1 VHTAIGH
8 SPHAP
13 TCSAAPREEFMG
25 EVSRTLAHARKH
37 GTLSRE
43 EERSVTHG
51 DFWVPEAERELYKNA
66 LGALNAAGI
75 AYVVAGAYAIYE
87 HTGIYRE
94 TKDLDIFVEPT
105 HVVGAMRALKS
116 AGMKAKLEQPHWLA
130 KATQGDLFIDII
142 FGMGNGLAMIDD
154 EWYRHSRP
162 AILAATPVRVA
173 PAEELLWHRL
183 FISERHRQ
191 DMADIVHLIVCV
203 GRAMDW
209 KRLVAKTAENWPLLL
224 AQIQMYDYV
233 YPEHREGVPRW
244 VREELLERARI
255 EMDRDRTGERVTRGP
270 LISRFSFTIDV
281 HEWEMHDLRTETVN
295 RALAQP
301 LVREIAESDVWD
313 ERSPQVE
320 EFLA

>member
-1 VHTAIGH
+1 
-8 SPHAP
+8 
-13 TCSAAPREEFMG
+13 MG
-25 EVSRTLAHARKH
+25 EVSRTLAQTRKL

-51 DFWVPEAERELYKNA
+51 DFWVPEAERELYKEA
-66 LGALNAAGI
+66 LAALNAAGI

-105 HVVGAMRALKS
+105 HLVRAMRALKG
-116 AGMKAKLEQPHWLA
+116 AGMTARLEQPHWLA
-130 KATQGDLFIDII
+130 KATRGELFIDII
-142 FGMGNGLAMIDD
+142 FGMGNGLAMIDGD
-154 EWYRHSRP
+154 WYKHSRP

-183 FISERHRQ
+183 FIFERHRQ

-203 GRAMDW
+203 GRHMDW
-209 KRLVAKTAENWPLLL
+209 QRLVAKTAEHWPLLL

-233 YPEHREGVPRW
+233 YPEHREGVPKW
-244 VREELLERARI
+244 VREHLLERARI
-255 EMDRDRTGERVTRGP
+255 EMNRERSGERVTRGP

-281 HEWEMHDLRTETVN
+281 HEWEMHDLREETVN
-295 RALAQP
+295 RSLANP
-301 LVREIAESDVWD
+301 LVREIANSDVWD
-313 ERSPQVE
+313 ERSEQVE
-320 EFLA
+320 AYLE

>member
-1 VHTAIGH
+1 
-8 SPHAP
+8 
-13 TCSAAPREEFMG
+13 MG
-25 EVSRTLAHARKH
+25 EVSRTLAQARKL

-51 DFWVPEAERELYKNA
+51 DFWVPEAERELYKVA
-66 LGALNAAGI
+66 LSALNAAGI
-75 AYVVAGAYAIYE
+75 GYVVAGAYAIYE

-94 TKDLDIFVEPT
+94 TKDLDIFVDPT
-105 HVVGAMRALKS
+105 NLVSAMRALKD
-116 AGMKAKLEQPHWLA
+116 AGMVARLEQPHWLA
-130 KATQGDLFIDII
+130 KATQGELFIDII

-154 EWYRHSRP
+154 DWYRYSRP

-203 GRAMDW
+203 GARMDW
-209 KRLVAKTAENWPLLL
+209 RRIVAKTGEHWPLLL

-233 YPEHREGVPRW
+233 YPEHRDGVPRW
-244 VREELLERARI
+244 VRDELLSRASN
-255 EMDRDRTGERVTRGP
+255 EMDRDRSGEQVTRGP
-270 LISRFSFTIDV
+270 LISRFSFLIDV
-281 HEWEMHDLRTETVN
+281 NEWKMKDLREEMVT
-295 RALAQP
+295 RALDQP
-301 LVREIAESDVWD
+301 LVHALAASDVWD
-313 ERSPQVE
+313 ERSEQVE